1 MKYSNSSNEIFIVDD
16 DPDVLDMLF
25 IVFTRAGYQA
35 TTFTD
40 GMAFVRAARVRT
52 PTCVLLDICMPGPS
66 GLDILTELD
75 ARNYAAPVFI
85 LSSKGDVPS
94 VVEAIKNGAFDFIEK
109 RLDAEAIVARV
120 RDSVNSWVRGRE
132 HCNISENS
140 LLSFPGCDRLTPRER
155 EVLSQIT
162 AAASNKEAARNLG
175 ISPRT
180 IEIHRG
186 HIMQKL
192 SAKNSVDLIRIVLN
206 KGRST

>member
-1 MKYSNSSNEIFIVDD
+1 MTCPITCPEIFIVDD
-16 DPDVLDMLF
+16 HPDVRAALS
-25 IVFTRAGYQA
+25 IVFTRVGYQA
-35 TTFTD
+35 TAFTD
-40 GMAFVRAARVRT
+40 GMAFVHAARVRI

-66 GLDILTELD
+66 GLEILNVLG
-75 ARNYAAPVFI
+75 ARSYPAPIFM
-85 LSSKGDVPS
+85 LSGRDDVRS
-94 VVEAIKNGAFDFIEK
+94 VVEAIRNGAFDFIEK
-109 RLDAEAIVARV
+109 CLDAEEIVTRV
-120 RDSVNSWVRGRE
+120 GDSVDLWARDRQSAS
-132 HCNISENS
+132 IYQSQ

-192 SAKNSVDLIRIVLN
+192 SAKNSVDLMRIVLS
-206 KGRST
+206 K